1 MFRKIH
7 KKGNPGRPVISSVDY
22 HTRKISKYID
32 HVLQLHVE
40 ELRLYVKDATD
51 FIRKINNLE
60 RIPESS
66 IFVTMDV
73 YSLYTNISNN
83 EGIKAV
89 ETTLK
94 RKKHC
99 KKNYHYISPP
109 CFNSKQFHFQLTK
122 LFTS

>member
-1 MFRKIH
+1 MFPKIH

-32 HVLQLHVE
+32 HVLQLHVK

-60 RIPESS
+60 RIPDTS

-73 YSLYTNISNN
+73 YSLYTNI
-83 EGIKAV
+83 
-89 ETTLK
+89 
-94 RKKHC
+94 
-99 KKNYHYISPP
+99 
-109 CFNSKQFHFQLTK
+109 
-122 LFTS
+122 